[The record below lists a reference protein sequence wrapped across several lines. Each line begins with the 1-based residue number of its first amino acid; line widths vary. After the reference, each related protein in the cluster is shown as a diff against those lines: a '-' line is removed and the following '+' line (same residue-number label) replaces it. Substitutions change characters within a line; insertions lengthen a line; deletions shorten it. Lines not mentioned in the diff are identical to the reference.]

1 MTTTYIAGVNA
12 MLVEASARVPNV
24 VLYGE
29 NINTG
34 SRIGGLTKGLRL
46 DAGGRI
52 INVGNC
58 ESTHCGI
65 GFGLMMNGV
74 PAVLY
79 AKQLDFMLLGV
90 DHFVSTYNAI
100 RSMSGLPES
109 GSFTIVTIVCD
120 QGYQGP
126 QSSFN
131 ALGDL
136 CSLARVPG
144 YALTNRADAA
154 AVIDS
159 QIGAPGFR
167 IIALSQRLFGTE
179 FLGLEADYIAPDRSV
194 LRYRRGADATI
205 VCLNFSLPEGL
216 DLADRLMGDGR
227 TSSLFSVN
235 PVFPIDWSVILDD
248 VAKTD
253 RLAILDD
260 SKGAGSTG
268 FELAHAAAQQR
279 PGSRCVVI
287 RRERVA
293 YGVDPESFGV
303 DLEAVAACLFAEGSS
318 TQRS

>member
-1 MTTTYIAGVNA
+1 MTTYIAGVNA

-29 NINTG
+29 NIDTG

-58 ESTHCGI
+58 ESTHCGV

-90 DHFVSTYNAI
+90 DHFVSTYNAV
-100 RSMSGLPES
+100 RSMSGVPDS

-131 ALGDL
+131 ALADL
-136 CSLARVPG
+136 CSLAQVPG
-144 YALTNRADAA
+144 YTITNRADAL
-154 AVIDS
+154 AVIPA

-167 IIALSQRLFGTE
+167 FIALSQRLFGTDLLE
-179 FLGLEADYIAPDRSV
+179 LEADHSSSDGSIF
-194 LRYRRGADATI
+194 RYRRGTDATI
-205 VCLNFSLPEGL
+205 VCLNFSLPNGL
-216 DLADRLMGDGR
+216 AVADRLSAAGR

-235 PVFPIDWSVILDD
+235 PLFPIDWSVILDD
-248 VAKTD
+248 ITKTR
-253 RLAILDD
+253 RLLVLDD
-260 SKGAGSTG
+260 SKGAGSPG
-268 FELAHAAAQQR
+268 FELTHKAFER
-279 PGSRCVVI
+279 VPGVRAVVA
-287 RRERVA
+287 RRERIA
-293 YGVDPESFGV
+293 FGV
-303 DLEAVAACLFAEGSS
+303 DAETFEADPDRLAATLISAPTGS
-318 TQRS
+318 